1 MSFTTYYSP
10 TEEDLKK
17 PSKLTLEQYDKIFVN
32 PPKLDEEDEAEFTD
46 AMLDDAIKHNRITVN
61 RAKKPSQSKPSV
73 QANPNPAKNTG
84 KVILSIEVSQQLKSK
99 EKKEY
104 LEKIGSRLFEL
115 WEKGE
120 VKIVL

>member
-1 MSFTTYYSP
+1 MPTITYTL
-10 TEEDLKK
+10 TENTPK
-17 PSKLTLEQYDKIFVN
+17 PIISEERLEEIRNTKI
-32 PPKLDEEDEAEFTD
+32 DEAEFTD

-73 QANPNPAKNTG
+73 QANPNSAKNTG